1 MRGESG
7 QEQVAPGECEDLG
20 LGAVSEML
28 IARPSGGAKATVECV
43 TQVQRTG
50 RAECGGQSLC
60 GVQSREAGEA
70 LQDSN
75 TVPFKE
81 LISNSKRN
89 NLWILDEN
97 LCIYM
102 LSS

>member
-1 MRGESG
+1 M
-7 QEQVAPGECEDLG
+7 
-20 LGAVSEML
+20 
-28 IARPSGGAKATVECV
+28 
-43 TQVQRTG
+43 
-50 RAECGGQSLC
+50 
-60 GVQSREAGEA
+60 GVRVYEAGEA

-81 LISNSKRN
+81 LILNSKRN